1 MKNNKLI
8 ERAIHGLFLILGLLT
23 VGCVLLITVYLVI
36 SGIPAI
42 TEIGLFDFLFGT
54 KWASTAD
61 EASYGILPFILTSV
75 YGTAGAILIG
85 VPIGFFAA
93 VYLSKLANPKVKA
106 FMEGAV
112 SLLAGIPSVVY
123 GLVGM
128 LVLVPAVRE
137 IFDIPDG
144 ASLFSAI
151 IVLAIMILPSIIK
164 VSMTTLEAV
173 PKEYEDASLAL
184 GATPVET
191 YFRVSVPAA
200 KSGIAAAVVY
210 YACGNQRYPLQM
222 LEILAAV
229 TYVRRNS
236 GRLHIKPDKI
246 AVMGFSAGGHAACTA
261 GLFWQEDIAREVLD
275 IEYRENRPDGM
286 ILCYPVITSGKYT
299 HEDSIKNLLGDAV
312 KIFTYSGAIC
322 RHGIGVCRSIRVAEA
337 AGIGGNT
344 DIQSICHRLI
354 QLCAHFLRTAHG
366 GEGFTETHYGVH
378 KQMRSAVCYGS
389 LKRIYG
395 CLLIRTGKPHT
406 RGGIFLGSR

>member
-1 MKNNKLI
+1 MKKNKMI
-8 ERAIHGLFLILGLLT
+8 ERAIHGVFLILGLLT
-23 VGCVLLITVYLVI
+23 VGCVLLITIYLVI

-42 TEIGLFDFLFGT
+42 TKIGLFDFLFGT

-61 EASYGILPFILTSV
+61 TPSYGILPFILTSV

-85 VPIGFFAA
+85 VPIGFFTA
-93 VYLSKLANPKVKA
+93 VYLSKLADPKVKA

-164 VSMTTLEAV
+164 VSMTAIEAV

-200 KSGIAAAVVY
+200 KSGIAAAV
-210 YACGNQRYPLQM
+210 M
-222 LEILAAV
+222 LGV
-229 TYVRRNS
+229 
-236 GRLHIKPDKI
+236 GRAIGEAM
-246 AVMGFSAGGHAACTA
+246 AVMMVSGNVPNMPSLFQSVRFLTTAVASEMSYSSGLQQQALFSIALV
-261 GLFWQEDIAREVLD
+261 LFLFI
-275 IEYRENRPDGM
+275 M
-286 ILCYPVITSGKYT
+286 
-299 HEDSIKNLLGDAV
+299 
-312 KIFTYSGAIC
+312 
-322 RHGIGVCRSIRVAEA
+322 
-337 AGIGGNT
+337 
-344 DIQSICHRLI
+344 LI
-354 QLCAHFLRTAHG
+354 NATLNFFLKK
-366 GEGFTETHYGVH
+366 E
-378 KQMRSAVCYGS
+378 KD
-389 LKRIYG
+389 
-395 CLLIRTGKPHT
+395 
-406 RGGIFLGSR
+406 